1 MYGMPQFTP
10 ILLISLLG
18 LMLNA
23 QSALGN
29 DRLVLEY
36 WDKWTGIEADAMR
49 EIVEDYNSSQ
59 SEVEVRYLSVSQ
71 IERKLMLAIAG
82 GNPPD
87 LAGIYSHVLSIYAEN
102 NALIPLDGLLRN
114 SEIREENY
122 LPVYWKAC
130 RHRGFTWGLP
140 TTPSTVALYWN
151 KAIFR
156 EAGLDPE
163 KPPTSLAELEAI
175 NDALL
180 VKDADGRILR
190 LGHTPQEPGWWNPL
204 WVYWF
209 GGRLDESPDTPVVD
223 TPATRATFTWL
234 QSYPKRFGGQA
245 LQALRN
251 GFGNFASPQNSFF
264 TGRVAMTLQG
274 PWLFNFINQYAPPD
288 FEWGV
293 APFPSADPEALPNV
307 TIAECDVLVIPK
319 GTRHVREAFR
329 FIEYVN
335 SQPVLEKLCIGQR
348 KFSPLREVSSDFYSR
363 HPNPRIKVFVDLAA
377 SPNAL
382 LAPRQILWPEI
393 KSALSVAF
401 DQELLKGE
409 DPALLLEPI
418 ETRLD
423 RIRERQEAR
432 WQRLSGS
439 RMKEW
444 KQLVNSTP

>member
-1 MYGMPQFTP
+1 MEKMQYLAP
-10 ILLISLLG
+10 ILLAAWMILSP
-18 LMLNA
+18 
-23 QSALGN
+23 SAASGN
-29 DRLVLEY
+29 SRIVLQY
-36 WDKWTGIEADAMR
+36 WDKWTGFEAEAMR
-49 EIVEDYNSSQ
+49 EIVEEYNASQ
-59 SEVEVRYLSVSQ
+59 TEVEVRYLSVSQ

-102 NALIPLDGLLRN
+102 NALLPLDGLLKET
-114 SEIREENY
+114 EIREENY
-122 LPVYWKAC
+122 ISVYWEAV

-163 KPPTSLAELEAI
+163 KPPTSLAELEAM

-180 VKDADGRILR
+180 IKEPDGRIMR
-190 LGHTPQEPGWWNPL
+190 IGHTPQEPGWWNPL

-209 GGRLDESPDTPVVD
+209 GGRLDEAPDLPVVD
-223 TPATRATFTWL
+223 TPAVRATFDWL

-274 PWLFNFINQYAPPD
+274 PWLFNFIAQYAPKD

-293 APFPSADPEALPNV
+293 APFPSVDPEKFPNV

-319 GTRHVREAFR
+319 GSKHVKEAFR
-329 FIEYVN
+329 FLQYVS
-335 SQPVLEKLCIGQR
+335 SQAVLEKLCLGQR
-348 KFSPLREVSSDFYSR
+348 KFSPLREVSADFYAR
-363 HPNPRIKVFVDLAA
+363 HPNPRIKVFVDLAW

-382 LAPRQILWPEI
+382 LAPRQILWPQI
-393 KSALSVAF
+393 KSALSVAI

-418 ETRLD
+418 EERLD
-423 RIRERQEAR
+423 RIRQRQEAR
-432 WQRLSGS
+432 WERISQARLE
-439 RMKEW
+439 EW
-444 KQLVNSTP
+444 QHLAEGVR

>member
-1 MYGMPQFTP
+1 MPYFAP
-10 ILLISLLG
+10 LLLIVWMMLG
-18 LMLNA
+18 TPL
-23 QSALGN
+23 ALGK
-29 DRLVLEY
+29 DRVVLQY
-36 WDKWTGIEADAMR
+36 WDKWTGIEAEAMR
-49 EIVEDYNSSQ
+49 KVVEQYNASQ

-102 NALIPLDGLLRN
+102 NALLPLDGLLK
-114 SEIREENY
+114 ETDIREENY
-122 LPVYWKAC
+122 IPVYWEAV

-180 VKDADGRILR
+180 IKEADGRIVR
-190 LGHTPQEPGWWNPL
+190 IGHTPQEPGWWNPL

-209 GGRLDESPDTPVVD
+209 GGRLDEAPDRPVVD
-223 TPATRATFTWL
+223 TPAVRATFDWL

-274 PWLFNFINQYAPPD
+274 PWLFNFIAQYAPKD

-293 APFPSADPEALPNV
+293 APFPSFDPKKFPNV

-319 GTRHVREAFR
+319 GSKHVKEAFH
-329 FIEYVN
+329 FLQYVS
-335 SQPVLEKLCIGQR
+335 SQAVLEKLCLGQR
-348 KFSPLREVSSDFYSR
+348 KFSPLREVSPDFYKR
-363 HPNPRIKVFVDLAA
+363 HPNPRIKVFVDLAW

-382 LAPRQILWPEI
+382 LAPRQILWPQI
-393 KSALSVAF
+393 KSALSVAI

-418 ETRLD
+418 EQRLD
-423 RIRERQEAR
+423 RIRKRQEAR
-432 WQRLSGS
+432 WERISQARLE
-439 RMKEW
+439 EW
-444 KQLVNSTP
+444 QHLAEGVR

>member
-1 MYGMPQFTP
+1 MPYFAP
-10 ILLISLLG
+10 LLLIVWMMLGPSL
-18 LMLNA
+18 
-23 QSALGN
+23 ALGK
-29 DRLVLEY
+29 DRVVLQY
-36 WDKWTGIEADAMR
+36 WDKWTGIEAEAMR
-49 EIVEDYNSSQ
+49 KVVEQYNASQ

-102 NALIPLDGLLRN
+102 NALLPLDGLLR
-114 SEIREENY
+114 ETDIREENY
-122 LPVYWKAC
+122 IPVYWEAV

-163 KPPTSLAELEAI
+163 KPPTSLAELETM

-180 VKDADGRILR
+180 IKEADGRIVR
-190 LGHTPQEPGWWNPL
+190 IGHTPQEPGWWNPL

-209 GGRLDESPDTPVVD
+209 GGRLDEAPNRPVVD
-223 TPATRATFTWL
+223 TPAVRATFDWL

-274 PWLFNFINQYAPPD
+274 PWLFNFIAQYAPKD

-293 APFPSADPEALPNV
+293 APFPSVDPEKFPNV

-319 GTRHVREAFR
+319 GSKHVKEAFR
-329 FIEYVN
+329 FLQYVS
-335 SQPVLEKLCIGQR
+335 SQAVLEKLCLGQR
-348 KFSPLREVSSDFYSR
+348 KFSPLREVSPDFYKR
-363 HPNPRIKVFVDLAA
+363 HPNPRIKVFVDLAW

-382 LAPRQILWPEI
+382 LAPRQILWPQI
-393 KSALSVAF
+393 KSALSVAI

-418 ETRLD
+418 EQRLD
-423 RIRERQEAR
+423 RIRQRQEAR
-432 WQRLSGS
+432 WKRISQARLE
-439 RMKEW
+439 EW
-444 KQLVNSTP
+444 QHLAEGLR